1 MYKHIL
7 IATDGSQPSAKALDH
22 GIKLAKSLGA
32 SLTIL
37 TVTEMWSALAMSA
50 GIEAGMVNPIGEYE
64 EAVAASAKKLLTE
77 AAGTA
82 AGADVT
88 CKTEH
93 IADRH
98 PSEAIVET
106 AQKSKCDLIVM
117 GSHGRRGFDRLLL
130 GSQANEVLIAS
141 TVPVLVVR

>member
-7 IATDGSQPSAKALDH
+7 IATDGSKPSAKALDH
-22 GIKLAKSLGA
+22 GVGLAKAVGAKVSLV
-32 SLTIL
+32 

-50 GIEAGMVNPIGEYE
+50 GIEAGMANPIDEYE
-64 EAVAASAKKLLTE
+64 EAVAASANKLLSE
-77 AAGTA
+77 AAGVA
-82 AGADVT
+82 ERAGVK
-88 CKTEH
+88 CESEH
-93 IADRH
+93 VPDRR
-98 PSEAIVET
+98 PSEAILEA
-106 AQKSKCDLIVM
+106 AQGRKCDLIVM